1 MVFST
6 KLDSLSHVS
15 DGLFSVR
22 NALFC
27 LGAVTWTSMDFLSFS
42 HGMDRLFR
50 ETERTLPVLGWS
62 AFQDTVLSSPW
73 DSKDPCPLQRLEHRH
88 NISTSIR
95 TFLD

>member
-6 KLDSLSHVS
+6 KLCLSHVS

-27 LGAVTWTSMDFLSFS
+27 LGAVTWTSMDFLLFS

-50 ETERTLPVLGWS
+50 ENVACLRVACLPRHRLIV
-62 AFQDTVLSSPW
+62 TVGHEGPLSTA
-73 DSKDPCPLQRLEHRH
+73 KARA
-88 NISTSIR
+88 
-95 TFLD
+95 

>member
-1 MVFST
+1 MVFSI

-27 LGAVTWTSMDFLSFS
+27 LGAVTWTSVDFLLFS

-50 ETERTLPVLGWS
+50 EAERTLSVLGWF
-62 AFQDTVLSSPW
+62 AFQDTVLLSPW
-73 DSKDPCPLQRLEHRH
+73 DTKDPCPLQRLEHRH
-88 NISTSIR
+88 NISTCI
-95 TFLD
+95 